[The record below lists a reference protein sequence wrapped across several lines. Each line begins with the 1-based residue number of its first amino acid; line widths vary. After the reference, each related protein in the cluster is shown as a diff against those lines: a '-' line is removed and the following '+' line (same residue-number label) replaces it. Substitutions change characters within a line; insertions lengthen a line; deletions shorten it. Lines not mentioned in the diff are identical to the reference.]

1 MLLKDTDFFAA
12 TIYDDTGEVF
22 SKIENKKAIESDNFK
37 INSNIIYVDNTKKEK
52 NIGKIETIFTKHY
65 IYQKM
70 NTESVRIILSNLAL
84 IIILIIGL
92 WLSINKFTKPITDL
106 AQIMQKRLTG
116 DYSVEVDPKYLNRID
131 EIGNISKILQKEMQQ
146 PYERKMFNLAK
157 ILASGLELINLK
169 KNSLI
174 YIKYSR
180 CKTNSLFLYDKKTQN
195 LISIL
200 DKNGQQK
207 KIICSTNNGVLAKV
221 FTENSPLRNK
231 PLSVKEDQKFRDFL
245 DFHRK
250 HTSNTLTLSNQKP
263 IGVSMF

>member
-1 MLLKDTDFFAA
+1 
-12 TIYDDTGEVF
+12 
-22 SKIENKKAIESDNFK
+22 
-37 INSNIIYVDNTKKEK
+37 
-52 NIGKIETIFTKHY
+52 
-65 IYQKM
+65 M

-146 PYERKMFNLAK
+146 NSYERKMFNLAK
-157 ILASGLELINLK
+157 ILASGLELDKLTK
-169 KNSLI
+169 KIVSSISNIVDARQTL
-174 YIKYSR
+174 
-180 CKTNSLFLYDKKTQN
+180 LFLYDKKTQN

-231 PLSVKEDQKFRDFL
+231 PLSVKEDQKFRDF
-245 DFHRK
+245 
-250 HTSNTLTLSNQKP
+250 
-263 IGVSMF
+263 